1 MKKKTTKK
9 QCISKVIN
17 LQEKKPEW
25 KLGDTNNIIVTLVST
40 AMKFLFLNPE
50 VILKVIILN
59 ERSFT

>member
-1 MKKKTTKK
+1 M
-9 QCISKVIN
+9 
-17 LQEKKPEW
+17 QEKKPEW

-40 AMKFLFLNPE
+40 AMKFLFLNSE